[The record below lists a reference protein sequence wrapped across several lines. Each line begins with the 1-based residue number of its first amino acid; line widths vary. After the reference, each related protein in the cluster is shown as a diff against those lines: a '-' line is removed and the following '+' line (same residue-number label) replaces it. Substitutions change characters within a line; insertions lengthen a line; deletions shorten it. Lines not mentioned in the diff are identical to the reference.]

1 MIRATGAKLRM
12 LASEAVLLFAC
23 VLFGVERGGERD
35 ECGEEDDISQAA
47 RRPFSRHTADVTGW
61 AQWQVAVIRRRDARV
76 EQLSASR
83 DARWS
88 NPSTCRLERNGAQ
101 IKTAGGSKG
110 NRRTIGDWKPSILL
124 LDLEFVTYLSCV
136 LLCVP
141 VHGLFFVR
149 RLDWFHT
156 LLLWGR
162 GRHIIGCL
170 LGSVCAGDYF
180 VGDHVTGRDDGTT
193 WRPSMQP
200 AVSGVTRGLV
210 KDAVSGM
217 QQPAWDAANVRG
229 ELRQRRA
236 RRKGASSEGL
246 RLVTPGA
253 TWEAGV
259 APTMELAGAL
269 CDSGRRDRDRGS
281 RDTRWSWCVTVGGA
295 ILCATRAI
303 HRPCLASR
311 SGGTICRWTGLNQ
324 GRYSGA
330 VRRGSGQSRL
340 DVATLEQ
347 STTRLPIG
355 ARGEDGGRWSLD
367 GR

>member
-12 LASEAVLLFAC
+12 LASEAVLLFAF

-47 RRPFSRHTADVTGW
+47 RRPFSRHTADLTSCRVS
-61 AQWQVAVIRRRDARV
+61 VIRRRDARV
-76 EQLSASR
+76 EELSASR

-88 NPSTCRLERNGAQ
+88 NPSTCRWERNGAQ

-110 NRRTIGDWKPSILL
+110 NRRTIGDWKPSVLL

-180 VGDHVTGRDDGTT
+180 VGDHVTGKDDGTT

-200 AVSGVTRGLV
+200 AVSGVTRGLA
-210 KDAVSGM
+210 KEAVSGM
-217 QQPAWDAANVRG
+217 QKPAWDAANVRG

-236 RRKGASSEGL
+236 RRKGASSEL
-246 RLVTPGA
+246 RLVVTPGN
-253 TWEAGV
+253 TCDAGV
-259 APTMELAGAL
+259 ALTMKLAGAL
-269 CDSGRRDRDRGS
+269 RDSGRRNRDRGS
-281 RDTRWSWCVTVGGA
+281 RDTRRSWCVTVGGHDTA
-295 ILCATRAI
+295 CD
-303 HRPCLASR
+303 
-311 SGGTICRWTGLNQ
+311 SGDSQTVSC
-324 GRYSGA
+324 
-330 VRRGSGQSRL
+330 
-340 DVATLEQ
+340 E
-347 STTRLPIG
+347 
-355 ARGEDGGRWSLD
+355 
-367 GR
+367 